1 MKKLLALVMVSAM
14 AMSMVACGGEKDKLV
29 MATNAEFPPYEY
41 REGSEFV
48 GIDVEIATAIA
59 EEMGR
64 ELVVEDM
71 EFNSIIPAVNSGKAD
86 MGVAGMTVSEDRL
99 LEVDFSDTYTTA
111 KQVIIIKEGSEIAGP
126 DDLIDKAV
134 GVQLG
139 TVGAIYCE
147 DIEGVDLQQYSKGFE
162 AVQALSQGK
171 VDAVV
176 IDNEPAKVFVKEN
189 EGIVIVD
196 KEFTYEE
203 YAIAVKKGNTEL
215 LDAINTALKNL
226 EESGKLAEI
235 KEKYIP
241 SEE

>member
-71 EFNSIIPAVNSGKAD
+71 EFNSIIPSINSGKAD